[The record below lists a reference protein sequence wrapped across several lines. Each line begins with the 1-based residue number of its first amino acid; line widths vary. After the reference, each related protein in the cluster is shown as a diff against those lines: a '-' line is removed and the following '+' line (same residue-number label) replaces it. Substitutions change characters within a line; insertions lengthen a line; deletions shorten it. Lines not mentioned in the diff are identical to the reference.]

1 MKSSNW
7 TMMGL
12 YQKKPISQ
20 SFTLFM
26 NTIKQY
32 FHLSFP
38 LEKIK
43 IRYKNRNPWIT
54 KELKSDI
61 KIRDQLYKLMKRS
74 PTPGNIKNYKTYKNT
89 NLSKQRKAERA
100 YYHEQFEIHK
110 NDLRNSWKIIKD
122 MIRKVDHQKVK
133 KHNIPYK

>member
-1 MKSSNW
+1 
-7 TMMGL
+7 MMGL

-61 KIRDQLYKLMKRS
+61 KIRDQLYKLMERS
-74 PTPGNIKNYKTYKNT
+74 Q
-89 NLSKQRKAERA
+89 LQ
-100 YYHEQFEIHK
+100 EI
-110 NDLRNSWKIIKD
+110 
-122 MIRKVDHQKVK
+122 
-133 KHNIPYK
+133 